1 MVEAMT
7 RTVLFDL
14 DGTLTDTVPLIAE
27 HLSGALVSNGI
38 DCTPQAVYPL
48 IGRPLDVAMG
58 ELHQFGDDQDTLA
71 RVVAEYRENLL
82 RAVDEAGDTL
92 LLPGV
97 HDMLERLRAEGFR
110 VGVVTAKGA
119 ESAVQLMAVTG
130 LNPFVEALVTNS
142 DVERGKPFPDAALLG
157 LERLGVAAEGAWY
170 VGDATSDIEMA
181 IAAGMRPMGITTGA
195 ATREALLEAGAEVV
209 VDSAAEAAE
218 FLLGQEQPEN

>member
-1 MVEAMT
+1 MVKVMT

-14 DGTLTDTVPLIAE
+14 DGTLADTVPLIAE
-27 HLSGALVSNGI
+27 HISAALVNNGI

-48 IGRPLDVAMG
+48 IGRPIEVAMD
-58 ELHQFGDDQDTLA
+58 ELHQFGTDRDTM
-71 RVVAEYRENLL
+71 RRIIDEYRDNLHL
-82 RAVDEAGDTL
+82 AVDEAGDTL

-97 HDMLERLRAEGFR
+97 HDMLEQLRDAGFR

-119 ESAVQLMAVTG
+119 PSAVQLMAVTG
-130 LNPFVEALVTNS
+130 LYPFVEALVTND

-157 LERLGVAAEGAWY
+157 LERLGAEAEGAWY

-195 ATREALLEAGAEVV
+195 ATREALLDAGAEAV
-209 VDSAAEAAE
+209 VDSAAEATE
-218 FLLGQEQPEN
+218 LLLKQEQPEK